1 MTATA
6 IGMTVH
12 RSPPDSCATSYVN
25 AACPVTPEA
34 VAPAARAARAAAART
49 AGTACAAAV
58 LVAFPAASEV
68 ANEIVRPSALT

>member
-12 RSPPDSCATSYVN
+12 RSPLDSWTTSYVN
-25 AACPVTPEA
+25 AACPVTPAA

-49 AGTACAAAV
+49 AGIACAAAV
-58 LVAFPAASEV
+58 VVAFPAASEV